1 MRSLFQLILAPIKYL
16 TQYRLFQRHENQI
29 NSLQIIL
36 WWEARRLFFN
46 IVVGIA
52 GLITI
57 FTLLFSAM
65 IAEKLVNEPIGW
77 PDPPIFA
84 IIGVVL
90 YAIGANICYT
100 GGWLAELISR
110 EVWGDKAKS
119 FAEISFTLGIIF
131 SFLLTLLP
139 GALSLFAVLARF
151 VFIQLMK

>member
-1 MRSLFQLILAPIKYL
+1 M
-16 TQYRLFQRHENQI
+16 

-52 GLITI
+52 GIITI
-57 FTLLFSAM
+57 FTILLSAM

-77 PDPPIFA
+77 PDPPLFA

-90 YAIGANICYT
+90 YAIGANVCYT
-100 GGWLAELISR
+100 AGWLAELISR

-119 FAEISFTLGIIF
+119 FAEISFTLGVIF

-139 GALSLFAVLARF
+139 GGLAVFAVLARF
-151 VFIQLMK
+151 IFHQLK

>member
-1 MRSLFQLILAPIKYL
+1 MRSLFQSILAPVKFL
-16 TQYRLFQRHENQI
+16 ARYRLFQRREGQM

-52 GLITI
+52 GVITI
-57 FTLLFSAM
+57 FTILFSAM

-77 PDPPIFA
+77 PDPPLFA

-90 YAIGANICYT
+90 YAIGANVCYT
-100 GGWLAELISR
+100 AGWLAELISR
-110 EVWGDKAKS
+110 EVWGDNARS
-119 FAEISFTLGIIF
+119 FAEISFTLGVIF

-139 GALSLFAVLARF
+139 GGLAVVAVLARF
-151 VFIQLMK
+151 IFHQLK

>member
-1 MRSLFQLILAPIKYL
+1 MSSLFQLILAPIKFL
-16 TQYRLFQRHENQI
+16 TRYRLFQRRENQL

-46 IVVGIA
+46 IVVGTA
-52 GLITI
+52 GLITVFTI
-57 FTLLFSAM
+57 FFSAM

-84 IIGVVL
+84 IIGIIL
-90 YAIGANICYT
+90 YAIVANVCYT
-100 GGWLAELISR
+100 GGWLAESISH
-110 EVWGDKAKS
+110 EVWGDKTGS

-139 GALSLFAVLARF
+139 GAVAVFAVVARF
-151 VFIQLMK
+151 VFMQVMK

>member
-1 MRSLFQLILAPIKYL
+1 MSSLFHSILAPVKYL
-16 TQYRLFQRHENQI
+16 ARFRLFQRREDQM

-52 GLITI
+52 GLITVC
-57 FTLLFSAM
+57 TLLFSAM
-65 IAEKLVNEPIGW
+65 MAEKLVSEPIDW
-77 PDPPIFA
+77 PNPPIFA

-90 YAIGANICYT
+90 YAIGANVCYT
-100 GGWLAELISR
+100 AGWLAELISR
-110 EVWGDKAKS
+110 EVWGDTVKS

-139 GALSLFAVLARF
+139 GALALFAVLARF
-151 VFIQLMK
+151 VFIQAMK